1 MQSGS
6 KQGTVLASWHT
17 VSTKP
22 QEHGVQADHVLH
34 ASHVGTQALGS
45 VWHATSR
52 NGSWSITEALATIC
66 AALFAAAN
74 NKSASVQLI
83 VPSPV
88 QALLTMSLLQ
98 DLDVANIG
106 VSTAPTRLRHGSHPM
121 VFVVSLPQDQDNTG
135 GDYVEMVQE
144 ILRHDVRPDVDEV
157 ISVGEEP
164 LLNTREA
171 RPLVNRD
178 RRASG
183 TLGLGRFADRG
194 DLIQRLLH
202 LSSTTQ
208 ERMLPSYL
216 MHDVDSMPVLMG
228 HSDWPD
234 ENVVCLSGPK
244 PLPVVT
250 RFINAFSAKAN
261 VLTNCP
267 ELFGN
272 RATPLKSLGSTQD
285 FAKES
290 LLCTW
295 AGWLLVE
302 PEPGRGGKPH
312 RDAMLFMRAA
322 ATTRFITKLVLGKLD
337 GGTAVKIPSP
347 DNVTLR
353 ETDEDRPDPANDML
367 VEVVPTQLPSVQ
379 VPCQPSMD
387 GKKHRCQLYSDIHEK
402 KLREV
407 VGRLTPGEIDMLFAG
422 LEAQEIK

>member
-6 KQGTVLASWHT
+6 KQGTVLATWRT

-34 ASHVGTQALGS
+34 VSHVGTQALGS

-171 RPLVNRD
+171 HPLVNRD

-194 DLIQRLLH
+194 DLIRRLLH
-202 LSSTTQ
+202 LSSTAQQQLLPLQSTQ
-208 ERMLPSYL
+208 
-216 MHDVDSMPVLMG
+216 DVDNISILMG
-228 HSDWPD
+228 RSNWSD
-234 ENVVCLSGPK
+234 EKVVCLCGPD
-244 PLPVVT
+244 LPP
-250 RFINAFSAKAN
+250 IMFSFAHILSDEAD

-267 ELFGN
+267 QLFGGGA
-272 RATPLKSLGSTQD
+272 ATSKSLRGMRD
-285 FAKES
+285 FADEA
-290 LLCTW
+290 LLCTS
-295 AGWLLVE
+295 GQWLLVE
-302 PEPGRGGKPH
+302 PQLDRGGSH
-312 RDAMLFMRAA
+312 RSATLFMRAA
-322 ATTRFITKLVLGKLD
+322 STTLFIMKLALGSLD
-337 GGTAVKIPSP
+337 GAIVVEVPRPEDTAL
-347 DNVTLR
+347 D
-353 ETDEDRPDPANDML
+353 ETDQNPLGQGDA
-367 VEVVPTQLPSVQ
+367 LPKETVQ
-379 VPCQPSMD
+379 VTPSSHLHTRKAEQD
-387 GKKHRCQLYSDIHEK
+387 DKKHRYRCYSDIHEK

-407 VGRLTPGEIDMLFAG
+407 VGRLTPEEIDILFAG
-422 LEAQEIK
+422 LEAQETK

>member
-6 KQGTVLASWHT
+6 KQGTVLSTWRT

-34 ASHVGTQALGS
+34 VSHVGTQALGS

-157 ISVGEEP
+157 ISVGESP
-164 LLNTREA
+164 RLGKREDSP
-171 RPLVNRD
+171 RTN
-178 RRASG
+178 SG
-183 TLGLGRFADRG
+183 RQAPEALRLGRFADRG
-194 DLIQRLLH
+194 DLIRRLLH
-202 LSSTTQ
+202 LSYTAQQQLLPLQSTQ
-208 ERMLPSYL
+208 
-216 MHDVDSMPVLMG
+216 DVDNIPILMG
-228 HSDWPD
+228 RSNWSD
-234 ENVVCLSGPK
+234 EKVVCLCGPD
-244 PLPVVT
+244 LPP
-250 RFINAFSAKAN
+250 IMFSFAHVLSDEAD

-267 ELFGN
+267 QLFGGEA
-272 RATPLKSLGSTQD
+272 ATSKSLRGMRD
-285 FAKES
+285 FADEA
-290 LLCTW
+290 LLCTS
-295 AGWLLVE
+295 GQWLLVE
-302 PEPGRGGKPH
+302 PQLDRGGSH
-312 RDAMLFMRAA
+312 RSATLLMRAA
-322 ATTRFITKLVLGKLD
+322 STTLFVIRLALGSLD
-337 GGTAVKIPSP
+337 GAIAVEVPRPENSA
-347 DNVTLR
+347 LE
-353 ETDEDRPDPANDML
+353 ETDQAPLGQEDAQPKKT
-367 VEVVPTQLPSVQ
+367 VQITPSSHLHTRKAEQ
-379 VPCQPSMD
+379 D
-387 GKKHRCQLYSDIHEK
+387 DKKHRYHCYSDIHEK

-407 VGRLTPGEIDMLFAG
+407 VGRLTPEEIDILFAG
-422 LEAQEIK
+422 LEAQETK